1 METKI
6 LIAEDEEKIRHI
18 VASYLVREGY
28 RVIEAGDGQEL
39 IDKFSQ
45 HEDASL
51 IILDVMMPRKNGFEV
66 CREVR
71 QHSDVPVLMLTAR
84 DTENDEVTGF
94 NCGADEYIAKPFSP
108 KILVTR
114 VKNLL
119 RRTAS
124 GDLSD
129 ITLGELCIHYRE
141 RAAFIGTTQLT
152 LTPREFDLL
161 YYLAKNK
168 NIVLS
173 RDQILSGVW
182 DIDYVG
188 DDRTVDTHIKC
199 LRTKL
204 GSFGA
209 RIITLR
215 KVGYK
220 FEWNNETE
228 HSPQG

>member
-6 LIAEDEEKIRHI
+6 LIAEDEKKIRHI
-18 VASYLVREGY
+18 VASYLIREGY
-28 RVIEAGDGQEL
+28 RVVEAADGLKLLEQYS
-39 IDKFSQ
+39 K

-51 IILDVMMPRKNGFEV
+51 IILDVMMPGKNGFEV

-71 QHSDVPVLMLTAR
+71 RHSDIPVLMLTAR
-84 DTENDEVTGF
+84 DTESDEVTGF
-94 NCGADEYIAKPFSP
+94 NCGADEYISKPFSP
-108 KILVTR
+108 TILVTR

-124 GDLSD
+124 CDLSD

-141 RAAFIGTTQLT
+141 RSVTIGQRQIT
-152 LTPREFDLL
+152 LTPKEFDLL
-161 YYLAKNK
+161 YFLAKNK

-173 RDQILSGVW
+173 RDQIISAVW

-204 GSFGA
+204 GAYAA

-220 FEWNNETE
+220 FEWNNEVG
-228 HSPQG
+228 H